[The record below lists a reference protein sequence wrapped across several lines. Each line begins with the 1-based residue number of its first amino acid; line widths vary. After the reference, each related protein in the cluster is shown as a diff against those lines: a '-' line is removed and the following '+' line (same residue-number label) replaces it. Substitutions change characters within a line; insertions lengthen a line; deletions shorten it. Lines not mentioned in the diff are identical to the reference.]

1 MCTGT
6 CMKHC
11 PHDSVQLCYGSA
23 NATFQVTVTQLLP
36 NDRTVVVVAGTRPL
50 QSPLPWCHTPDS
62 DAAVDYCVRQL
73 AKVDALLTIS
83 V

>member
-36 NDRTVVVVAGTRPL
+36 ANDRTVVVAGTRPL
-50 QSPLPWCHTPDS
+50 
-62 DAAVDYCVRQL
+62 
-73 AKVDALLTIS
+73 
-83 V
+83 